1 MRVLIFGASR
11 GIGLE
16 TARQALEAGYG
27 VRTFARSS
35 AANLNS
41 NSSLE
46 NFRGNALNVEDV
58 KTALVGV
65 DVVIQTL
72 GVGIGE
78 LLRPV
83 HLFSEATEILI
94 GAMKTQKVKR
104 LICLTGFGAGD
115 SRASISCLQRL
126 PFQVV
131 FGRAYDDKSLQE
143 QLIKDSELDWTIARP
158 GVLTW
163 TSDQSLQSP
172 YRGISVSKRYNFSRK
187 CRRFSSSTDC
197 RSDVH
202 PQSSSARQLSLG
214 FLGDQRGA
222 KISKNDRIFR
232 WLLFL
237 VSVRNRFLPT

>member
-1 MRVLIFGASR
+1 MRVLIIGASR

-35 AANLNS
+35 AAILNS

-46 NFRGNALNVEDV
+46 NFRGDALYVEDV
-58 KTALVGV
+58 KTVLVGV

-78 LLRPV
+78 LFRPV

-104 LICLTGFGAGD
+104 LICVTGFGAGD

-158 GVLTW
+158 GVLTSGRR
-163 TSDQSLQSP
+163 TNHYKVLSEASQF
-172 YRGISVSKRYNFSRK
+172 RNGIISRANVA
-187 CRRFSSSTDC
+187 D
-197 RSDVH
+197 
-202 PQSSSARQLSLG
+202 
-214 FLGDQRGA
+214 
-222 KISKNDRIFR
+222 
-232 WLLFL
+232 FL
-237 VSVRNRFLPT
+237 VRQIVDQTYIHKAPVLVS

>member
-1 MRVLIFGASR
+1 MRVLIIGASR

-35 AANLNS
+35 AAILNS

-46 NFRGNALNVEDV
+46 NFRGDALYVEDV

-78 LLRPV
+78 LFRQV

-104 LICLTGFGAGD
+104 LICVTGFGAGD

-158 GVLTW
+158 GVLTSGRR
-163 TSDQSLQSP
+163 TNHYKVLSEASQF
-172 YRGISVSKRYNFSRK
+172 RNGIISRANVA
-187 CRRFSSSTDC
+187 D
-197 RSDVH
+197 
-202 PQSSSARQLSLG
+202 
-214 FLGDQRGA
+214 
-222 KISKNDRIFR
+222 
-232 WLLFL
+232 FL
-237 VSVRNRFLPT
+237 VRQIVDQTYIHKAPVLVS

>member
-1 MRVLIFGASR
+1 MRVLIIGASR

-35 AANLNS
+35 AAILNS

-46 NFRGNALNVEDV
+46 NFRGDALNVEDV
-58 KTALVGV
+58 KTVLVGV

-78 LLRPV
+78 LFRPV

-94 GAMKTQKVKR
+94 GAMKTQKIKR
-104 LICLTGFGAGD
+104 LICVTGFGAGD

-158 GVLTW
+158 GVLTSGRR
-163 TSDQSLQSP
+163 TNHYKVLSEASQF
-172 YRGISVSKRYNFSRK
+172 RNGIISRANVA
-187 CRRFSSSTDC
+187 D
-197 RSDVH
+197 
-202 PQSSSARQLSLG
+202 
-214 FLGDQRGA
+214 
-222 KISKNDRIFR
+222 
-232 WLLFL
+232 FL
-237 VSVRNRFLPT
+237 VRQIVDQTYIHKAPVLVS

>member
-1 MRVLIFGASR
+1 MRVLIIGASR

-35 AANLNS
+35 AAILNS

-46 NFRGNALNVEDV
+46 NFRGDALYVEDV

-78 LLRPV
+78 LFRPV
-83 HLFSEATEILI
+83 HLFSEATEILV

-104 LICLTGFGAGD
+104 LICVTGFGAGD

-158 GVLTW
+158 GVLTSGRR
-163 TSDQSLQSP
+163 TNHYKVLSEASQF
-172 YRGISVSKRYNFSRK
+172 RNGIISRANVA
-187 CRRFSSSTDC
+187 D
-197 RSDVH
+197 
-202 PQSSSARQLSLG
+202 
-214 FLGDQRGA
+214 
-222 KISKNDRIFR
+222 
-232 WLLFL
+232 FL
-237 VSVRNRFLPT
+237 VRQIVDQTYIHKAPVLVS